1 MLCVCAGLLLLEGPG
16 FSFCE
21 PLLKSKM
28 GVTIFFGRNSGSCFW
43 GPQACYIFLIVF
55 PSFSCFEGL
64 GLSFCRAP
72 SERLFEGC
80 NFVATMLLYPNNDLN
95 DETSALMKA
104 YEMSQMSLLHLGFA
118 DRP

>member
-16 FSFCE
+16 FSFCRAAPE
-21 PLLKSKM
+21 KQDGGHHFL
-28 GVTIFFGRNSGSCFW
+28 GNSGSCFW

-55 PSFSCFEGL
+55 TSFSCFEGL

-80 NFVATMLLYPNNDLN
+80 NFVATMLLYPNNDIN
-95 DETSALMKA
+95 DETSALMEA
-104 YEMSQMSLLHLGFA
+104 YEMSQMSLLHLGFT